1 MITPC
6 LFGRQKMLGHD
17 VTWLPGTD
25 HASIATQMVVE
36 RHLAHTTGETRF
48 DLGRDKFVD
57 AAWEWKQR

>member
-1 MITPC
+1 
-6 LFGRQKMLGHD
+6 MLGHD